1 MAMTPMQSRRAAIG
15 LLFAAALGVLAVIVL
30 PFSMLNRYYDNA
42 LADYSG
48 KLDRFRR
55 IAGSRAAATQQLDA
69 IRALEPRKGF
79 LRAGG
84 AALSA
89 AEAQEALRTI
99 IEVNGGKLIT
109 MQAPVSKEE
118 GRYRALTINVQ
129 LSGTIFALRK
139 ILHAIETNQPALF
152 VDNLQVR
159 SQVPANFRPNPG
171 AEPDVYM
178 QLDVTGYSISG
189 ATS

>member
-1 MAMTPMQSRRAAIG
+1 MAMNQSQSRRAAIG
-15 LLFAAALGVLAVIVL
+15 LLFAAALGTLAVIVV
-30 PFSMLNRYYDNA
+30 PFYMLNRYYDNA

-55 IAGSRAAATQQLDA
+55 IAGSRIAATQQLDA
-69 IRALEPRKGF
+69 IRAVEPRKGF
-79 LRAGG
+79 LRSG
-84 AALSA
+84 APALSA

-99 IEVNGGKLIT
+99 IEANGGRLVT

-118 GRYRALTINVQ
+118 GRYRQLMVNVQ
-129 LSGTIFALRK
+129 LTGTIFALRK
-139 ILHAIETNQPALF
+139 ILHAIETNQPALY

-178 QLDVTGYSISG
+178 QMDVIGYSISG
-189 ATS
+189 AS

>member
-1 MAMTPMQSRRAAIG
+1 MAMNPTQSRRAAIG
-15 LLFAAALGVLAVIVL
+15 LLFAAALGALAVIVV
-30 PFSMLNRYYDNA
+30 PFYMLNRYYDGA

-55 IAGSRAAATQQLDA
+55 IAGSRTAATQQLEA
-69 IRALEPRKGF
+69 MRAMEPRKGF
-79 LRAGG
+79 LRSG
-84 AALSA
+84 APALSA
-89 AEAQEALRTI
+89 AEAQETLRTI
-99 IEVNGGKLIT
+99 IEANGGKLIT

-129 LSGTIFALRK
+129 LSGTIFAVRK
-139 ILHAIETNQPALF
+139 ILHAVETNQPALF
-152 VDNLQVR
+152 VDNLQLR

-178 QLDVTGYSISG
+178 QFDVTGYSIMG
-189 ATS
+189 AS